1 MSDFVAAPQPA
12 PPDLEPPATTT
23 RAASPAWSSGWSTL
37 AVFVLALVLYLV
49 STGGKHAYYDNF
61 VRLAYA
67 LMHGRLWID
76 WPGPAIEALA
86 YNGQHYVIEGPI
98 PALLCIPFVMLFGLD
113 ANEAIVCAIAA
124 AIGVAAV
131 WVMLARMRVS
141 RETQIWTTA
150 LFGFGTVYW
159 WCAAFGSLWMYAHV
173 AGAMFAVL
181 ALAEWY
187 GARRPWLLGVLFSCM
202 AFSRF
207 SMVVAGIPF
216 VIWLMLETPK
226 GERLRVLAQ
235 TALGTLPFIILFL
248 LYNYGRWGTFNDIG
262 YTTWFH
268 EDPVGSKTGS
278 PFQLAFLPGNLFSYL
293 MLPFEY
299 INQFPWLKPT
309 GFGVSLTFTSPAL
322 ALAFFAPARSRETLF
337 LWLAVLLA
345 ATPSLLY
352 YVNGFEQF
360 GMRHSLD
367 FTPFLIP
374 LVARGLERVKLWFSY
389 ALIAISVLANA
400 YGVWYSWAYHAYAV
414 VPN

>member
-1 MSDFVAAPQPA
+1 MSGFAAASPA
-12 PPDLEPPATTT
+12 PPVEVPPARS
-23 RAASPAWSSGWSTL
+23 RAVSPAWSSAWSAL
-37 AVFVLALVLYLV
+37 AVFVIALVLYLL

-61 VRLAYA
+61 IRLAYA
-67 LMHGRLWID
+67 LLHGRLWID
-76 WPGPAIEALA
+76 WPGPAIEALEWG
-86 YNGQHYVIEGPI
+86 GQHYVIEGPV
-98 PALLCIPFVMLFGLD
+98 PALLCIPFVLVSGLD
-113 ANEAIVCAIAA
+113 ANQAVVCAIAA

-141 RETQIWTTA
+141 RETQVWTTA

-187 GARRPWLLGVLFSCM
+187 GARRPWLLGVLFACM

-207 SMVVAGIPF
+207 SMAVAGIPF
-216 VIWLMLETPK
+216 VIWLLLDTPK
-226 GERLRVLAQ
+226 GDRLRALAQ
-235 TALGTLPFIILFL
+235 AALGVLPFLILFL

-268 EDPVGSKTGS
+268 EDQVGSKTGS
-278 PFQLAFLPGNLFSYL
+278 PFQLVFLPGNLYSYL

-309 GFGVSLTFTSPAL
+309 GFGVALTFTSPAL
-322 ALAFFAPARSRETLF
+322 ALAFFAPRSRETLF
-337 LWLAVLLA
+337 LWMAVLLA
-345 ATPSLLY
+345 AIPSLLY

-389 ALIAISVLANA
+389 ALVALSLLANA

-414 VPN
+414 VPRY